1 MGVQPLGRTLL
12 APVVYGCGYTALQEL
27 LLLALRSAGQSA
39 VCHCI
44 KLCINSLALHAQAG
58 CCATPTLQAM
68 QATPP
73 ASLPL
78 GVDPRLLALVGGLV
92 LLAAAVKKLL
102 DTPSRAYNPDAPNV
116 GDEYDNWTQCAP
128 CCLVLYR
135 SGA

>member
-1 MGVQPLGRTLL
+1 M
-12 APVVYGCGYTALQEL
+12 
-27 LLLALRSAGQSA
+27 
-39 VCHCI
+39 
-44 KLCINSLALHAQAG
+44 LCISSLTVRAQAR

-73 ASLPL
+73 TALPL

-102 DTPSRAYNPDAPNV
+102 DTPSRTYNPDAPNV

-128 CCLVLYR
+128 CCLYPLKDLR
-135 SGA
+135 LCLPQGLLEAGP